1 MKAALNPG
9 NSSTTDFSPEP
20 EDNTLS
26 VSTSTFTDDF
36 VEVDLSVLFYPKQP
50 PEPPF

>member
-20 EDNTLS
+20 EDNTVS

-36 VEVDLSVLFYPKQP
+36 VEADLSVLFYPSVR

>member
-1 MKAALNPG
+1 MTKATLNPG

-20 EDNTLS
+20 EDNS
-26 VSTSTFTDDF
+26 VSASTFVDDF
-36 VEVDLSVLFYPKQP
+36 VEADLSVLFYPKQP

>member
-20 EDNTLS
+20 EDNT
-26 VSTSTFTDDF
+26 VSASTFVDDF
-36 VEVDLSVLFYPKQP
+36 VKTDLSVLFYPNTR